1 MSDYAVLLPK
11 AWLHLAEEA
20 RAISKPGIEIQ
31 KMTTVKRMERRMR
44 LWKNTNIG
52 RRDIGPGIGVCRM
65 GTFKGLAILLC
76 IVLIDAIAPMSA
88 MGQANAASI
97 VFDNQ
102 TRIFRIDAA
111 DMSYVLGVN
120 EKKQVQTLYWGKRL
134 SAADTFAAPHSESDL
149 SGFDTSINM
158 TRQEF
163 TGWGGGLYVEPDLK
177 VTFPDGNRDLV
188 LEYVSHNIEGNRL
201 TLRLKDISR
210 EVYVELHY
218 EVDSTTG
225 VLKRSAQVRNNT
237 TVPLTIEQISSGTWN
252 LPRGTDYR
260 LRYLTGRWAGEWN
273 LHEQLIQPGKTT
285 LESRRGSTGDQNNPW
300 FAIDRDGA
308 NDQDYGDVWFG
319 ALGWSGSWQ
328 MTIEQ
333 DAVRQIRVTA
343 GPNSFDFGYR
353 LAPGEHIE
361 SPDFYAGYSHDGIGG
376 ASRLLHRFEIG
387 SILPHASNPK
397 LRPVIYNSWEATNFK
412 VDEAGQEALAEKAA
426 SIGVERFVMDDG
438 WYGQRANDHAGL
450 GDWYVNPVKF
460 PHGLKPLIDKVH
472 SLGMDFGLWVE
483 PEMVNPNSDL
493 YRKHPDWVL
502 NFAGRPRSEGR
513 NQLVLNLAR
522 PDVRAY
528 VFRVLDKLLNE
539 NDIAFLKWDY
549 NRNWSE
555 PGWPAVAPE
564 DQKKVYIDYIQ
575 NFYSILAEVR
585 EKHPQVEIEGCSG
598 GGSRI
603 DLGIMHYSD
612 EVWPSDNTDAFD
624 RLLIQDG
631 FTYAYAPGVMAAWV
645 TDSPTGF
652 NQRVLSLEYR
662 FLSSMQGVLGIGANL
677 NNWKPEDFAT
687 AKKMVAQYKQIRE
700 IVQRGSLY
708 RLISPQKGSEQSVT
722 ESVSQDQQKAVVF
735 AFLHSS
741 QMLYPFPRIFLRGLK
756 PDAMYRL
763 VPLDGKLSAGTPAV
777 VSGSFWMQN
786 GIDVEMHGDFQDA
799 AFTLETVAL

>member
-1 MSDYAVLLPK
+1 MNRSDCGYSVGAGLLGTPK
-11 AWLHLAEEA
+11 
-20 RAISKPGIEIQ
+20 R
-31 KMTTVKRMERRMR
+31 
-44 LWKNTNIG
+44 
-52 RRDIGPGIGVCRM
+52 
-65 GTFKGLAILLC
+65 LAILLY
-76 IVLIDAIAPMSA
+76 IVLIGSVASLSA
-88 MGQANAASI
+88 MGQANGASI
-97 VFDNQ
+97 VFDKQ
-102 TRIFRIDAA
+102 TQVFRIGAA

-134 SAADTFAAPHSESDL
+134 NAADTFAAPHSEGDL
-149 SGFDTSINM
+149 SGIDTSINW
-158 TRQEF
+158 TQQEF
-163 TGWGGGLYVEPDLK
+163 AGWGGGLYLEPDLK
-177 VTFPDGNRDLV
+177 VTFPDGNRDLA

-210 EVYVELHY
+210 EVYVELQY
-218 EVDSTTG
+218 EADGATG
-225 VLKRSAQVRNNT
+225 ILRRSARVQNKTNA
-237 TVPLTIEQISSGTWN
+237 PLTIEQISSGTLN

-260 LRYLTGRWAGEWN
+260 LRYLTGRWAGEWS
-273 LHEQLIQPGKTT
+273 LHEQLVQPGKTI
-285 LESRRGSTGDQNNPW
+285 LESRRGSTGSQNNPW
-300 FAIDRDGA
+300 FAIDRNDM
-308 NDQDYGDVWFG
+308 NDQDTGDTWFG
-319 ALGWSGSWQ
+319 ALAWSGSWQ
-328 MTIEQ
+328 MSIEQ
-333 DAVRQIRVTA
+333 DQLQQVRVTA
-343 GPNSFDFGYR
+343 GPNGFDFGYR
-353 LAPGEHIE
+353 LAPGEHLD

-387 SILPHASNPK
+387 SILPHAPNPK
-397 LRPVIYNSWEATNFK
+397 LRPVVYNSWEATNFK
-412 VDEAGQEALAEKAA
+412 VDEAGQEVLAEKAA

-483 PEMVNPNSDL
+483 PEMVNPDSDL

-513 NQLVLNLAR
+513 HQLVLNLAR

-528 VFRVLDKLLNE
+528 VFQVLDKLLNE

-564 DQKKVYIDYIQ
+564 DQKKVYIDYVQ
-575 NFYSILAEVR
+575 NLYSILAEVR
-585 EKHPQVEIEGCSG
+585 EKHPHVEIEGCSG
-598 GGSRI
+598 GGSRV
-603 DLGIMHYSD
+603 DLGIMRYSE

-631 FTYAYAPGVMAAWV
+631 FTYAYAPAVMAAWV

-677 NNWKPEDFAT
+677 TDWKPEDFAT
-687 AKKMVAQYKQIRE
+687 AKKMVAQYKQVRE
-700 IVQRGSLY
+700 TVQRGSLY
-708 RLISPQKGSEQSVT
+708 RLISPQKESEQSVT
-722 ESVSQDQQKAVVF
+722 ESVSQDRQKAVVF

-741 QMLYPFPRIFLRGLK
+741 KMLYPFPRVLLRGLK
-756 PDAMYRL
+756 PNAMYR
-763 VPLDGKLSAGTPAV
+763 VAKLDGELSEGTPAV
-777 VSGSFWMQN
+777 ASGSFWMQR
-786 GIDVEMHGDFQDA
+786 GVDVDMSGDFQGV
-799 AFTLETVAL
+799 AFTLEAVAR